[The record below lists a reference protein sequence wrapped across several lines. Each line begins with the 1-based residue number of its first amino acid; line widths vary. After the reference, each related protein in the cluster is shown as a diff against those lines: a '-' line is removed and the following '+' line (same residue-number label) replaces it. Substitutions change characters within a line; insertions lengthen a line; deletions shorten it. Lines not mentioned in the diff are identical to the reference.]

1 MKVLYV
7 TGSCLTRNTS
17 ANMSHNAFVQG
28 LIENDCDVDIVMAED
43 SWGAQDQGLPVWK
56 EAKYYVFRS
65 TSFADS
71 LRNRLRGNS
80 QKQLQSGSSPEKTPY
95 TSREPKKNLKTAIRA
110 IGKRTFYAVFKPDPL
125 YPLEKEWLKNARH
138 FRSEKR
144 YDLVI
149 SNSSPAA
156 SHRLVAEWKKRGSIQ
171 FDRWVQIW
179 EDPWYHDLY
188 GGHTREVEQEEHRLL
203 QEASEIVYVSPLTL
217 MYQKRYFP
225 DCAAKMYCVPLPALK
240 VGKNEGELKSEEFSF
255 GYFGD
260 YYSQT
265 RDLRPF
271 YEAIKRTGYRCY
283 IYGDSDFSLEKT
295 DKIEISGRVTLDK
308 LQEIQDKTTVLV
320 HLCNL
325 RGGQIPGKI
334 YHYSVTDKPILF
346 ILDGTEEEQKALRS
360 YFEPFNRYYFC
371 PNNADEIEAT
381 LHRIHNAKTAFG
393 AIDAFLPK
401 NVTAII
407 LNKHAESDFKHA

>member
-95 TSREPKKNLKTAIRA
+95 TSREPKKNLKTAIRT

-225 DCAAKMYCVPLPALK
+225 DCADKMSCVPLPALQFEEEQ
-240 VGKNEGELKSEEFSF
+240 GKQKNEEFSV

-265 RDLRPF
+265 RDLSPF

-283 IYGDSDFSLEKT
+283 IFGDSDLSLEKT

-308 LQEIQDKTTVLV
+308 LQKIQDKTTVLV

-360 YFEPFNRYYFC
+360 YFEPFNRYCFC
-371 PNNADEIEAT
+371 HNTADEIEKT
-381 LHRIHNAKTAFG
+381 LDRISKAKKNFVAVN
-393 AIDAFLPK
+393 AFLPK
-401 NVTAII
+401 NVMAII
-407 LNKHAESDFKHA
+407 LNKTRRG

>member
-1 MKVLYV
+1 M
-7 TGSCLTRNTS
+7 
-17 ANMSHNAFVQG
+17 
-28 LIENDCDVDIVMAED
+28 
-43 SWGAQDQGLPVWK
+43 
-56 EAKYYVFRS
+56 
-65 TSFADS
+65 
-71 LRNRLRGNS
+71 
-80 QKQLQSGSSPEKTPY
+80 
-95 TSREPKKNLKTAIRA
+95 
-110 IGKRTFYAVFKPDPL
+110 
-125 YPLEKEWLKNARH
+125 
-138 FRSEKR
+138 
-144 YDLVI
+144 
-149 SNSSPAA
+149 
-156 SHRLVAEWKKRGSIQ
+156 
-171 FDRWVQIW
+171 
-179 EDPWYHDLY
+179 
-188 GGHTREVEQEEHRLL
+188 
-203 QEASEIVYVSPLTL
+203 
-217 MYQKRYFP
+217 
-225 DCAAKMYCVPLPALK
+225 
-240 VGKNEGELKSEEFSF
+240 
-255 GYFGD
+255 
-260 YYSQT
+260 
-265 RDLRPF
+265 RPF